1 LALFTLLLVVKIL
14 FENGGEA
21 VALQQSNSLCDL
33 LAVLGNL
40 LQINKYRNIVA
51 CNMQRVIN
59 FKSPSLAVVA

>member
-14 FENGGEA
+14 FENRGET